1 MTLNHVYYTC
11 VWAMYLIYS
20 FNMFDTTN
28 EFGPLIALSQF
39 EAAQDVNQPMTI
51 NKYGLDTFSYLNYLF
66 V

>member
-1 MTLNHVYYTC
+1 
-11 VWAMYLIYS
+11 MYLIYS